1 MKNSQKSPKWLIIN
15 NTFKRHCLIVICMV
29 ICLFTTGIFRT
40 LGSSYIKNITEHIQE
55 NGSNG
60 IGLIIAITCLIQV
73 INYSSRFL
81 SSLCAMYLN
90 QRAKVDIKV
99 RSVERLQQMPYRNFE
114 NYKIGDIQS
123 IIQNDSLRASGY
135 IFTVFSRLSV
145 SIITGLCAFIAM
157 SFIDFGITLFITGIA
172 LTFGFVNYKILK
184 KMKSNEKKSREKL
197 GEITEVVVNSCQSI
211 DTIKTYKVQEYML
224 EHFVESRSDY
234 NNANLNITRIDSLR
248 LGLYALVKNITF
260 FSSALFLAS
269 STINGTHSIGDVL
282 AYLTLL
288 IQMLWGIEMAFKW
301 MRMIVGSNVSWN
313 RISSILLEDVEDYTE
328 LQSIDQT
335 GVKEIQ
341 INDLSYTYDGKVN
354 IFEDYNIKLKKG
366 EIYGIV
372 GESGSGKTT
381 LLKCILGL
389 YSSKTEKVYLDGESV
404 THSELKSSFAY
415 VPSNNYLFI
424 GTIFEN
430 ITFGNSEITK
440 EKCIELSKLIGI
452 DEWINS
458 LPNGIDS
465 RVEEAG
471 ENFSGGQRQALCILR
486 AILSDRPILV
496 LDEPFSALDDSRS
509 DKLQKMLNRIKDSR
523 VIIFTSHRSDSFTCC
538 DKILN
543 I

>member
-1 MKNSQKSPKWLIIN
+1 MKNNQKSLKWLIIGM
-15 NTFKRHCLIVICMV
+15 TFKRHYLIVICMV
-29 ICLFTTGIFRT
+29 ICLFTTGFFRT

-60 IGLIIAITCLIQV
+60 IWIIIAITCLIQV

-90 QRAKVDIKV
+90 QRAKVEIKV
-99 RSVERLQQMPYRNFE
+99 RSMERLQQMPYRNFE
-114 NYKIGDIQS
+114 KYKIGDVQS
-123 IIQNDSLRASGY
+123 IIQNDSARASGY

-145 SIITGLCAFIAM
+145 SIITGLFAFIAM
-157 SFIDFGITLFITGIA
+157 SYIDFKITLLITGIT

-184 KMKSNEKKSREKL
+184 KMKHNEKNARKKL

-211 DTIKTYKVQEYML
+211 DTIKTYNAQEYMQ
-224 EHFVESRSDY
+224 EQFMESRCDY
-234 NNANLNITRIDSLR
+234 NKSNLNIAKIDSLR

-260 FSSALFLAS
+260 FSSSLFLAS
-269 STINGTHSIGDVL
+269 SAIQGTHSIGDVL

-313 RISSILLEDVEDYTE
+313 RISSILLEDVVDEGDV
-328 LQSIDQT
+328 QRINQ
-335 GVKEIQ
+335 VNINEIQ
-341 INDLSYTYDGKVN
+341 INNLSYNYDGKEN

-389 YSSKTEKVYLDGESV
+389 YSSITEKVYLDGEKVS
-404 THSELKSSFAY
+404 HSTLKSSFSY
-415 VPSNNYLFI
+415 VPSKNYLFN
-424 GTIFEN
+424 GTIYEN
-430 ITFGNSEITK
+430 ITFGNSEITQ
-440 EKCIELSKLIGI
+440 EKCIELSKLLGI

-458 LPNGIDS
+458 LPDGIYS
-465 RVEEAG
+465 KVEEAG
-471 ENFSGGQRQALCILR
+471 ENFSGGQSQALCILR
-486 AILSDRPILV
+486 AILSDRLIVV
-496 LDEPFSALDDSRS
+496 LDEPFSALDNSRS
-509 DKLQKMLNRIKDSR
+509 DKLQKMLNSIKDSR
-523 VIIFTSHRSDSFTCC
+523 IIIFTSHRSDSFTCC
-538 DKILN
+538 DKIFEV
-543 I
+543 